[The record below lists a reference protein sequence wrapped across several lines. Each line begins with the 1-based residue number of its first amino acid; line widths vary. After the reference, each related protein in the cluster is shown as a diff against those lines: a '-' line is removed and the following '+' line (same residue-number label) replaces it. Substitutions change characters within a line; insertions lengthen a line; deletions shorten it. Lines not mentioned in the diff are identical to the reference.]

1 MPRLD
6 DNAVLIAVRVPDSAV
21 IWFDGDK
28 RTETGSLREFVTPP
42 LHPGQRYTYE
52 IKAQW
57 VENGQEVLQTRKVD
71 IYAGDRLMV
80 NLLAPAKTAA
90 QRPGQLKPPTPTP
103 PAPVP

>member
-1 MPRLD
+1 MPKLD

-21 IWFDGDK
+21 IWFDGDR

-42 LHPGQRYTYE
+42 LPPGQKYTYE

-57 VENGQEVLQTRKVD
+57 VENGQEVFQTRKVD
-71 IYAGDRLMV
+71 IYAGDRLMI

-90 QRPGQLKPPTPTP
+90 PRPGQLKPPTPPP
-103 PAPVP
+103 PAPMP

>member
-1 MPRLD
+1 MPRLE

-42 LHPGQRYTYE
+42 LPPGQRYTYE

-57 VENGQEVLQTRKVD
+57 VENGREVLQTRKVD

-80 NLLAPAKTAA
+80 NLLTPAKTAA
-90 QRPGQLKPPTPTP
+90 PRPGPLKPPTPAP